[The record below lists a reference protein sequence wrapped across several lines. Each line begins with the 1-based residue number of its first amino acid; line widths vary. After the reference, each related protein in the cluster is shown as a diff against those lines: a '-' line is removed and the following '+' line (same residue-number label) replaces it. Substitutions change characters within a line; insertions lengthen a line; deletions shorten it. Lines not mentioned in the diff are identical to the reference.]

1 MNTLGKCV
9 GADFENTEDGGE
21 VGMSCFSRLMASF
34 L

>member
-9 GADFENTEDGGE
+9 GADFENIEDGGE